1 MEGPSPVSALIHAA
15 TMVTAGVYMV
25 ARCMPLF
32 AQSVDAECA
41 VALVGGITALLG
53 AIIAITQTDLKR
65 ILAYSTISHLGY
77 MFIAL
82 GTGTLVGATAGMFH
96 LLTHAFFK
104 ALLFLGAGSV
114 MHAMGGVIDI
124 RRLGGLRRRMP
135 ITHWTFLFGCLA
147 IAGLWPFAG
156 FWSKDA
162 ILQAVQQR
170 SGGGGSLG
178 ELDEYLF
185 ATALFGVLLI
195 DFYMFRPYFM
205 VFFGR
210 ERIPPEAG
218 GHAHES
224 SGTMTGPLV
233 VLAFGSLTVGA
244 YFEWTHGFAQFL
256 AATPSL
262 AYLRTEIGGS
272 TAQAAEHANIGL
284 VSTVVT
290 LVGIVLTAIIY
301 LGSRQKA
308 ARLAQLMNVFGLYS
322 LSYGKFFF
330 DPIYTLVVVWPMLG
344 VARLAAWFDQHV
356 IDGLVDLCG
365 AAPKTLGEALRPVQ
379 NGLIQSYALAMAIGL
394 LVLLGALLI

>member
-1 MEGPSPVSALIHAA
+1 
-15 TMVTAGVYMV
+15 
-25 ARCMPLF
+25 
-32 AQSVDAECA
+32 
-41 VALVGGITALLG
+41 
-53 AIIAITQTDLKR
+53 
-65 ILAYSTISHLGY
+65 
-77 MFIAL
+77 
-82 GTGTLVGATAGMFH
+82 
-96 LLTHAFFK
+96 
-104 ALLFLGAGSV
+104 
-114 MHAMGGVIDI
+114 MGGVIDI
-124 RRLGGLRRRMP
+124 RRLGGLRRLMP

-170 SGGGGSLG
+170 SGGGGGLG

-210 ERIPPEAG
+210 EQIPPEAG
-218 GHAHES
+218 QHAHES
-224 SGTMTGPLV
+224 SGTMTGPLI

-262 AYLRTEIGGS
+262 AYLGSETGGS
-272 TAQAAEHANIGL
+272 IAQANEHRAIAIM
-284 VSTVVT
+284 STVVT
-290 LVGIVLTAIIY
+290 LVGIALTAIIY
-301 LGSRQKA
+301 LGNRKRAS
-308 ARLAQLMNVFGLYS
+308 RLARLMNVFGLYS

-344 VARLAAWFDQHV
+344 LARLAAWFDRCV

-365 AAPKTLGEALRPVQ
+365 AAPKTLGEALRPIQ
-379 NGLIQSYALAMAIGL
+379 GGWIQSYALAMVIGL
-394 LVLLGALLI
+394 LVLLGALLM